1 MRSFYLDS
9 SEWPETPDER
19 LVLTGTEAHHA
30 SRVVRV
36 KSGEEVRVFDGLGR
50 EALAEV
56 DYVGKNRID
65 LAPREVRVLPAPAR
79 SVTLAVAWTKALR
92 RSWLLEKAVELEA
105 SAIWFWQADRSQ
117 GKIPD
122 EPKETWTAQLVAGAK
137 QCEAAWIPELRTFPK
152 GFAEVSAAATSTP
165 KRFVLWEDPHT
176 PRMLTG
182 DDLAGTESL
191 LFILGPEGGFSP
203 KEETQFTAPGTGF
216 MPVSLGRRVLRWET
230 AALLCLG
237 LAFWSGS

>member
-9 SEWPETPDER
+9 SDWPETPDER
-19 LVLTGTEAHHA
+19 LILTGTEAHHA
-30 SRVVRV
+30 SRVIRV
-36 KSGEEVRVFDGLGR
+36 KVGEEVRVFDGIGR

-56 DYVGKNRID
+56 DYVGKNRVD
-65 LAPREVRVLPAPAR
+65 LAPREVRVSPPPAR

-105 SAIWFWQADRSQ
+105 SAVWFWQADRSQ

-137 QCEAAWIPELRTFPK
+137 QCESAWVPALRTFPK
-152 GFAEVSAAATSTP
+152 GFPEVAAAAAAIP
-165 KRFVLWEDPHT
+165 KRFALWEDPHQ
-176 PRMLTG
+176 PRMLTANDLDGPG
-182 DDLAGTESL
+182 DI
-191 LFILGPEGGFSP
+191 LFVLGPEGGFSP
-203 KEETQFTAPGTGF
+203 KEEALFTDAGSGF
-216 MPVSLGRRVLRWET
+216 VPVSLGRRILRWET